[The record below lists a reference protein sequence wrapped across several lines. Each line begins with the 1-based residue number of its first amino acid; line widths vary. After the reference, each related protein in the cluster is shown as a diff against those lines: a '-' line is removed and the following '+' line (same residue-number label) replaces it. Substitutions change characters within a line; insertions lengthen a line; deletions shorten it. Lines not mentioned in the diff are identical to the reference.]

1 MTSNPKTMNFF
12 KTLFLSEEEKI
23 IRNLVKHAA
32 STNMLSDRE
41 VDILNSNVDFLAVS
55 SSSSDWEKELPKIP
69 LDPYKKF
76 RMIYTLEEQLIKEG
90 DISEKRVSIMTRLFS
105 HLKIKRERLIEL
117 VEYLKINILNGNP
130 PDEAYERLG
139 YLLKPSN
146 Y

>member
-1 MTSNPKTMNFF
+1 MNFF

-23 IRNLVKHAA
+23 IRDLVKHAA
-32 STNMLSDRE
+32 STNILSDRD

-55 SSSSDWEKELPKIP
+55 SDSQDYENDLPEIP

-90 DISEKRVSIMTRLFS
+90 TISERRVSIMTKLFS
-105 HLKIKRERLIEL
+105 YLKIKRERLIEL
-117 VEYLKINILNGNP
+117 VEYLKINILNGNQL
-130 PDEAYERLG
+130 DEAYERLG